1 MSVRASE
8 RLIGDLV
15 IVPAL
20 PNSPQMIV
28 KTIDPLTKLVTTS
41 WFSDNSEYQEGF
53 FPYKALE
60 RIEKKKNTQTAT
72 TKKGG
77 KPTAKR
83 K

>member
-15 IVPAL
+15 IVSAL

-41 WFSDNSEYQEGF
+41 WFSDSSEYQEGF

-60 RIEKKKNTQTAT
+60 RVDTKKNTQTS
-72 TKKGG
+72 TKKKSR
-77 KPTAKR
+77 KPPAKR
-83 K
+83 